1 MIEVSKLDQLNSRP
15 PTLALSTRIDARHLA
30 TLARL
35 WSQQGESPRSTSELV
50 RLSLE
55 TFAEVLVTSGQVE
68 FVQTQ
73 ADAQDI
79 LGNLGLL
86 GKSQL
91 KRNLVQAI
99 VREGNI
105 NEAISSTPNSQ
116 SFQGGGFTKD
126 DPHYK
131 LAQQR
136 LAQELS
142 RSIGQFEADDKKD
155 LSATLSALRSLPD

>member
-1 MIEVSKLDQLNSRP
+1 MSKLDQLNSRP
-15 PTLALSTRIDARHLA
+15 PTLALSTRVDARHLA

-68 FVQTQ
+68 FIQTQ
-73 ADAQDI
+73 SEAQEV
-79 LGNLGLL
+79 LGNMGLL

-91 KRNLVQAI
+91 RRNLVEAI

-105 NEAISSTPNSQ
+105 NEVISSQPNQ
-116 SFQGGGFTKD
+116 FQPKGGFTKD

-142 RSIGQFEADDKKD
+142 KSIQQHSEDDRKD
-155 LSATLSALRSLPD
+155 LSDTLSALGSLPD

>member
-15 PTLALSTRIDARHLA
+15 PTLALSTRVDARHLA
-30 TLARL
+30 TLSRL

-73 ADAQDI
+73 GEAQEI

-105 NEAISSTPNSQ
+105 NEAISSTQSQ
-116 SFQGGGFTKD
+116 PQPRGSFTKD

-142 RSIGQFEADDKKD
+142 RSIGQFEAEDKKD
-155 LSATLSALRSLPD
+155 LSDTLSALGSLPD

>member
-1 MIEVSKLDQLNSRP
+1 MSKLDQLNSRP

-73 ADAQDI
+73 AEAQEV
-79 LGNLGLL
+79 LGGMGLL
-86 GKSQL
+86 GRSQL
-91 KRNLVQAI
+91 KRNLVEAI

-105 NEAISSTPNSQ
+105 NDSISYSGNEGVGKPLGHSRI
-116 SFQGGGFTKD
+116 TKD

-142 RSIGQFEADDKKD
+142 RSIGQFEAEDKKD
-155 LSATLSALRSLPD
+155 LSDTLSALGSLPD

>member
-1 MIEVSKLDQLNSRP
+1 MSKLDQLNSRP

-73 ADAQDI
+73 AEAQEV
-79 LGNLGLL
+79 LGGMGLL
-86 GKSQL
+86 GRSQL
-91 KRNLVQAI
+91 KRNLVEAI

-105 NEAISSTPNSQ
+105 NEALSPAQNSQ
-116 SFQGGGFTKD
+116 STSRGGFTKD
-126 DPHYK
+126 DPHYRM
-131 LAQQR
+131 AQQR

-142 RSIGQFEADDKKD
+142 RSIGQFEAEDKKD
-155 LSATLSALRSLPD
+155 LGDTLSALGSLPD

>member
-1 MIEVSKLDQLNSRP
+1 MSKLDQLNSRP

-73 ADAQDI
+73 AEAQEV

-86 GKSQL
+86 GRSQL

-105 NEAISSTPNSQ
+105 NEALSPSQNSQ
-116 SFQGGGFTKD
+116 PSTRGGFTKD
-126 DPHYK
+126 DPHYR

-142 RSIGQFEADDKKD
+142 RSIGQFEAEDKRD
-155 LSATLSALRSLPD
+155 LSDTLDALGSLPD

>member
-15 PTLALSTRIDARHLA
+15 PTLALSTRVDARHLA

-73 ADAQDI
+73 ADAQEI

-105 NEAISSTPNSQ
+105 NEAISSTPTIQ

-155 LSATLSALRSLPD
+155 LSDTLSALGSLPD

>member
-116 SFQGGGFTKD
+116 PFQGGGFTKD

-142 RSIGQFEADDKKD
+142 RSIGQFEVDDKKD
-155 LSATLSALRSLPD
+155 LSDTLSALGSLPD